1 LCKYQ
6 SKSKLPLINVYLTEC
21 RKLTREYLS
30 NVCYTV
36 AGPAFRQWVDLKINE
51 RNDKLKNDGDMI
63 IEMDEE
69 MYQSFQKSN
78 AISSKYS
85 YFECT

>member
-1 LCKYQ
+1 MC
-6 SKSKLPLINVYLTEC
+6 SPVILTSHL

-36 AGPAFRQWVDLKINE
+36 AGQEFRQWIDEKIEE
-51 RNDKLKNDGDMI
+51 RNNKIKNDGDLI

-69 MYQSFQKSN
+69 MYQSFVACNKV
-78 AISSKYS
+78 SSKCPLTPYDS
-85 YFECT
+85 PFPLV

>member
-1 LCKYQ
+1 M
-6 SKSKLPLINVYLTEC
+6 ILTYNF

-36 AGPAFRQWVDLKINE
+36 AGQDFREWVDAKIEE
-51 RNDKLKNDGDMI
+51 RNNKIKNEGDLI

-69 MYQSFQKSN
+69 MYQSFK
-78 AISSKYS
+78 ACTTVSSKCKLTS
-85 YFECT
+85 FDQFFSFV